1 MNPKL
6 QIDHVVVAVRN
17 LADASRNYRALG
29 FNVVA
34 GGAHGHAPTRNALIV
49 FLDGS
54 FIELIEWSAH
64 SPSDRWQHILEA
76 DGEGL
81 VDFAVSTQDLAGL
94 LVRAQSHTIQM
105 AGPIDGSRR
114 TVDGFDLRWRVGW
127 PASRELP
134 FACCDM
140 TPRAARVPDGDI
152 RLHPNGVTGIDAI
165 WVAVVDARASLGR
178 YQQLFET
185 EGACYP
191 EAATFGVCMGVVD
204 FGATEVV
211 LISSEAGAMTVV
223 ATHVRN
229 YVARRGQGPS
239 VLVLCS
245 PAQLNPI
252 NIDVADACGVALRLC
267 ADREPPPSYLNTTLR
282 D

>member
-1 MNPKL
+1 VNPKL

-17 LADASRNYRALG
+17 LADASRSYRALG

-34 GGAHGHAPTRNALIV
+34 GGAHGHAPTRNALVV
-49 FLDGS
+49 FGDGS

-64 SPSDRWQHILEA
+64 SPADRWQHILEA

-94 LVRAQSHTIQM
+94 LACAQSHSIQM
-105 AGPIDGSRR
+105 AGPIDGSRK

-140 TPRAARVPDGDI
+140 TPRTARVPDGDI
-152 RLHPNGVTGIDAI
+152 RLHPNGVTGIDSI
-165 WVAVVDARASLGR
+165 WIAVVDAPASLGR
-178 YQQLFET
+178 YQQLFEV
-185 EGACYP
+185 ESARYP
-191 EAATFGVCMGVVD
+191 EADAFGVCMAVVD
-204 FGATEVV
+204 FGATQVV
-211 LISSEAGAMTVV
+211 LVSVEAPAMTAV
-223 ATHVRN
+223 ATRVRN
-229 YVARRGQGPS
+229 YVARRGQGPC

-245 PAQLNPI
+245 PKQPNPI
-252 NIDVADACGVALRLC
+252 NLNVADTCGVALRLC
-267 ADREPPPSYLNTTLR
+267 ADREPPRTYLNSTLQA
-282 D
+282 

>member
-17 LADASRNYRALG
+17 LADASRDYRALG
-29 FNVVA
+29 FNVVT

-49 FLDGS
+49 FDDGS

-64 SPSDRWQHILEA
+64 SPADRWQYILEA

-94 LVRAQSHTIQM
+94 LARAHSLTIEM
-105 AGPIDGSRR
+105 TGPIDGSRR

-134 FACCDM
+134 FACCDI
-140 TPRAARVPDGDI
+140 TPRTARVPDGDI
-152 RLHPNGVTGIDAI
+152 RLHPNGVTGIDSI
-165 WVAVVDARASLGR
+165 WVAVVDAPASVVR
-178 YQQLFET
+178 YQQLFEI
-185 EGACYP
+185 ESVRCP
-191 EAATFGVCMGVVD
+191 EAAAFGVCMGVVA
-204 FGATEVV
+204 FGATEIV
-211 LISSEAGAMTVV
+211 LISGEAPAVTTV
-223 ATHVRN
+223 ATHVQN
-229 YVARRGQGPS
+229 YVTRRGQGPS
-239 VLVLCS
+239 VLVLRS
-245 PAQLNPI
+245 PTQLHPT
-252 NIDVADACGVALRLC
+252 NIDVADTCGVALRLC
-267 ADREPPPSYLNTTLR
+267 ADREPPTSYLNSTLQ

>member
-1 MNPKL
+1 M

-17 LADASRNYRALG
+17 LADASRSYRALG

-49 FLDGS
+49 FDDGS

-64 SPSDRWQHILEA
+64 SPADRWQHILEA

-94 LVRAQSHTIQM
+94 LARAQSHTIQM
-105 AGPIDGSRR
+105 AGPIEGSRR
-114 TVDGFDLRWRVGW
+114 TVEGFELRWRVGW

-140 TPRAARVPDGDI
+140 TPRTARVPDGDI
-152 RLHPNGVTGIDAI
+152 RLHPNGVTGIDSI
-165 WVAVVDARASLGR
+165 WVAVVDAPASLRR
-178 YQQLFET
+178 YQQLFEI
-185 EGACYP
+185 EGVCYP
-191 EAATFGVCMGVVD
+191 EAAAFGIYMGVVD
-204 FGATEVV
+204 FGATEIV
-211 LISSEAGAMTVV
+211 LISGEAPAVTTV
-223 ATHVRN
+223 ATHVQN
-229 YVARRGQGPS
+229 YVTRRGQGPS
-239 VLVLCS
+239 VLVLRS
-245 PAQLNPI
+245 PMQLHPT
-252 NIDVADACGVALRLC
+252 NIDVADTCGVALRLC
-267 ADREPPPSYLNTTLR
+267 ADREPPTSYLNSTLQ